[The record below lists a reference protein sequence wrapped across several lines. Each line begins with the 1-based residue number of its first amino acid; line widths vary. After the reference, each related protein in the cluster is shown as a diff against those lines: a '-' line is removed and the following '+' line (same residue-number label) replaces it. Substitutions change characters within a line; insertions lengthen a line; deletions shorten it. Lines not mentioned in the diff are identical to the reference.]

1 MNQRLDLFF
10 LASSLQLSPLS
21 VAVTPHTLDSTAFT
35 ALTVFT
41 ALAGCHH
48 PVCSKGVVPSSNN
61 SGTWVVLLPLCFQCG
76 HVATFPR
83 ASD

>member
-1 MNQRLDLFF
+1 MNQCLDPFF
-10 LASSLQLSPLS
+10 LALLST
-21 VAVTPHTLDSTAFT
+21 AVTTVSGCHPPSLDSTAFT